1 MTADLDGA
9 GSRSGTAGQAADAVA
24 DTLTPM
30 MLRRGLTVFVGAILA
45 LLLSLGMSLLPVPY
59 VALGPGPT
67 LNTLGSRDGHEIVTI
82 TGTPVSKSKGHL
94 NLTTVSVSTDLNL
107 GNALMAWLDGSVA
120 VVPRDVVYPPGET
133 KQQVNQENVQAFKDS
148 QSSAETSALRALGYP
163 VHVTVATITAGSP
176 SAGKLAVGD
185 YLTSVDGVTVTSGTT
200 LRALLAARKAGQVVK
215 IGYRRGS
222 VNGTAS
228 ITLARSSDDGHPL
241 LKIETKDDQ
250 PHPFQVSFD
259 LDKIGGPSAGLMFAL
274 TVIDKIRPEDLTG
287 GKFIAGTGEID
298 DDGNVGAIGGIHQ
311 KMIAAR
317 RAGATVFL
325 TPADNCSEAKP
336 AAPKGL
342 ELVRVQTLDGAL
354 RALNQLRAGN
364 RPTGC

>member
-1 MTADLDGA
+1 VTGTDLPTAPDPAVGA
-9 GSRSGTAGQAADAVA
+9 GAGNGA

-45 LLLSLGMSLLPVPY
+45 LLLSLGMSFLPVPY

-82 TGTPVSKSKGHL
+82 TGTPVTTSKGHL

-107 GNALMAWLDGSVA
+107 GNALVGWFDHSVA

-133 KQQVNQENVQAFKDS
+133 KQQVNQENAAAFKNS
-148 QSSAETSALRALGYP
+148 QSSAETSALRVLGYP
-163 VHVTVATITAGSP
+163 VHTAVAKVTSGSP
-176 SAGKLAVGD
+176 SVGKLVVGD
-185 YLTSVDGVTVTSGTT
+185 YLTSVDGTAVTSGAK
-200 LRALLAARKAGQVVK
+200 LRKLLAAHKAGQLVK
-215 IGYRRGS
+215 IGYRRGAKAG
-222 VNGTAS
+222 VAS
-228 ITLARSSDDGHPL
+228 ITLARSPDDGHPL
-241 LKIETKDDQ
+241 LKIETKDVQ
-250 PHPFQVSFD
+250 PHPFKVSFD
-259 LDKIGGPSAGLMFAL
+259 LDRIGGPSAGLMFAL
-274 TVIDKIRPEDLTG
+274 AVIDKVRPEDLTG

-298 DDGNVGAIGGIHQ
+298 DDGNVGAIGGIQQ

-325 TPADNCSEAKP
+325 TPADNCLEAKQ

-342 ELVRVQTLDGAL
+342 ELARVSTLDGAL
-354 RALNQLRAGN
+354 AALVQIRAGR
-364 RPTGC
+364 RPAAC